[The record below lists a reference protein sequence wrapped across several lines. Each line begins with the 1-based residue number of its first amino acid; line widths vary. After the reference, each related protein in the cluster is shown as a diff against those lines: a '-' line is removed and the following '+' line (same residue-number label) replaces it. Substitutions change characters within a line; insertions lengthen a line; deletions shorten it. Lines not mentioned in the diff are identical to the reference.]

1 MATTPVP
8 NTISTNVPRNS
19 AISSAMKED
28 FAVVVISA
36 FQLAF
41 RPRSSLTRLNHARR
55 FFAGLGGG
63 VLAPAQNDAG
73 FPCKLPPADNSCLT
87 FPPTHVKYTNIYS
100 FLLIYMHHD

>member
-55 FFAGLGGG
+55 FFAGFGGR
-63 VLAPAQNDAG
+63 VLSPAQNDADL
-73 FPCKLPPADNSCLT
+73 PCKLPPADKSCLT
-87 FPPTHVKYTNIYS
+87 TAATHVTHTENDA
-100 FLLIYMHHD
+100 FPC